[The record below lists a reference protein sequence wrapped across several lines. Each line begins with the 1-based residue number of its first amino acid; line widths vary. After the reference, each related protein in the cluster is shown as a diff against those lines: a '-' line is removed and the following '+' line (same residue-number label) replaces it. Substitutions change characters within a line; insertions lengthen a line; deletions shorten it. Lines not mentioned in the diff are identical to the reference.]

1 MDPIKVVIADS
12 NQLIRHGLRSV
23 FEAKECFEVIGEV
36 ESEKDLIDFVR
47 NHKVDV
53 ITIDFAAPGF
63 SIDTIP
69 KVEGIS
75 PRSRFVAITGEQS
88 GVTII
93 SALKA
98 GIASYIKKDCDID
111 EIMDAVLETGRGG
124 KFFCGKILDTIR
136 RESIDTNSL
145 DLAEFTCEP
154 VLLTDRELE
163 VIKLI
168 AEGYTNGQIAEKL
181 FLSSHTVSTH
191 RRNVMHKLGVNNTA
205 AIVMYAVKTEL
216 VSPNKF
222 LFSPVN

>member
-1 MDPIKVVIADS
+1 LEPIKVIIADS
-12 NQLIRHGLRSV
+12 NQLIRHGLRSI
-23 FEAKECFEVIGEV
+23 FQSDSSFEVAGEA
-36 ESEKDLIDFVR
+36 ENEKELVQHVR
-47 NHKVDV
+47 NGKFDV

-63 SIDTIP
+63 SIDSIP
-69 KVEGIS
+69 SILEIN
-75 PRSRFVAITGEQS
+75 SRAQFVAITGEQS
-88 GVTII
+88 GLTII
-93 SALKA
+93 NALRA
-98 GIASYIKKDCDID
+98 GITSYIKKDCDID
-111 EIMDAVLETGRGG
+111 EIVDAVRETGGGG

-145 DLAEFTCEP
+145 NLAEYSCEP